1 MFEDCFA
8 HLGKEAMYQSS
19 GAAPFPIRVL
29 IKQPDT
35 AYEMGDGQVIG
46 HMAIFQAC
54 RYLVINSGTSQSP
67 EFTRQ
72 RDRYACGALAALR
85 PFNFKSPTGLKI
97 NTTTMADAFSDALY
111 FSYGKTSGLRLPGTT
126 RLGVPPSLA
135 RSGSTLR
142 LKSSKASS
150 SLK

>member
-1 MFEDCFA
+1 MPHE
-8 HLGKEAMYQSS
+8 
-19 GAAPFPIRVL
+19 PIIRVAF
-29 IKQPDT
+29 IFQR
-35 AYEMGDGQVIG
+35 YEKILQI
-46 HMAIFQAC
+46 IFYITQAC

-135 RSGSTLR
+135 RSGYSACKRVFT
-142 LKSSKASS
+142 SCC
-150 SLK
+150 

>member
-1 MFEDCFA
+1 MNYKVLYTPMNLSRFFYLLLI
-8 HLGKEAMYQSS
+8 LGPALYSPTSPAMQTTQKFWSILGLNTDIGKFSYQ
-19 GAAPFPIRVL
+19 
-29 IKQPDT
+29 
-35 AYEMGDGQVIG
+35 
-46 HMAIFQAC
+46 QAC

-135 RSGSTLR
+135 RSD
-142 LKSSKASS
+142 
-150 SLK
+150 

>member
-1 MFEDCFA
+1 MSQCLFDAETPEE
-8 HLGKEAMYQSS
+8 L
-19 GAAPFPIRVL
+19 
-29 IKQPDT
+29 
-35 AYEMGDGQVIG
+35 
-46 HMAIFQAC
+46 QAC

-85 PFNFKSPTGLKI
+85 PFIFKSPTGLKN

-111 FSYGKTSGLRLPGTT
+111 FSCGKTSGLRLPGTT

-135 RSGSTLR
+135 RSAGIISP
-142 LKSSKASS
+142 LKPYLMAC
-150 SLK
+150 LG